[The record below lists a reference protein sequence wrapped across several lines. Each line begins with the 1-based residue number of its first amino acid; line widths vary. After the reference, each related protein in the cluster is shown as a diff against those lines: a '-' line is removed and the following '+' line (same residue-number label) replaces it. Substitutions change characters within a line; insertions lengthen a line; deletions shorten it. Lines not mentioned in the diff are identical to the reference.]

1 MAAVYPFVG
10 ERADGKPMSDR
21 PRLLSLHRRIGQAAL
36 RLLLP
41 SMCALCG
48 AGCDGV
54 VCGACQAAYVIARA
68 RCARCGNP
76 VPETEPPSSRRGPG
90 PKLAGV
96 DGDSSLGPGLRRGE
110 GVVCGA
116 CLSHPPAF
124 DATVAAVDYAAPLD
138 QLVLQLKFGARLAL
152 APWFA
157 QTLRDAVLARPALAL
172 PDLLC
177 PVPLGTERLVGRGFN
192 QALEIARPL
201 AAALGVALHPKLAA
215 RMLET
220 SAQSGVAPAQRA
232 RNVRG
237 AFAVTDPGLVEGRH
251 VGLVD
256 DVMTSGHT
264 LAELAATLKR
274 FGAARV
280 TNLVFARTPPHA

>member
-1 MAAVYPFVG
+1 MTTRY
-10 ERADGKPMSDR
+10 
-21 PRLLSLHRRIGQAAL
+21 LSLRHWL
-36 RLLLP
+36 RMLMP

-48 AGCDGV
+48 GGCDDV
-54 VCGACQAAYVIARA
+54 VCDACKEAYAEVRQM
-68 RCARCGNP
+68 RCGQCANP
-76 VPETEPPSSRRGPG
+76 LAEIPSLPRRREPNLALPMTHEKLDPRLRGDDVG
-90 PKLAGV
+90 HICGTC
-96 DGDSSLGPGLRRGE
+96 LRD
-110 GVVCGA
+110 
-116 CLSHPPAF
+116 PPAF
-124 DATVAAVDYAAPLD
+124 DATIAAVDYAIPLD

-157 QTLRDAVLARPALAL
+157 RQIRDAVLARPGLPL

-177 PVPLGTERLVGRGFN
+177 PVPLGPGRLVERGFN

-201 AAALGVALHPKLAA
+201 AAALGVACHPALAL
-215 RMLET
+215 RTLDT
-220 SAQSGVAPAQRA
+220 PAQSGVAPSVRA

-237 AFAVTDPGLVEGRH
+237 AFAVEDPDLVEGRH

-264 LAELAATLKR
+264 LGELAATFKR

-280 TNLVFARTPPHA
+280 TNFVFARTPPNR